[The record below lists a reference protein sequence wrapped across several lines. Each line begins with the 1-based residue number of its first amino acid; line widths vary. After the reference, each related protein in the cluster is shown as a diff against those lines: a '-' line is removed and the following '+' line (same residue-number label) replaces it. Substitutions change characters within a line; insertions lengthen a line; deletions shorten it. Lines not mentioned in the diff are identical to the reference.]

1 MLGLHRPTAVCAKK
15 NNKKIDFFY
24 YHAFENDGLGNFSLE
39 HKLQQTKVTKLHSVL
54 PENDSRGNLCKQIL
68 QSSKHP
74 LDTNSHFHILKV
86 AKL

>member
-1 MLGLHRPTAVCAKK
+1 MQKRITRKEIL
-15 NNKKIDFFY
+15 FY

-74 LDTNSHFHILKV
+74 LDANSHFHILKV
-86 AKL
+86 AKM

>member
-15 NNKKIDFFY
+15 NNKKIDIIY
-24 YHAFENDGLGNFSLE
+24 YHAFENNFSLE

-68 QSSKHP
+68 QSTKHP
-74 LDTNSHFHILKV
+74 LDANSHFHILKV
-86 AKL
+86 AKM